1 MAERTLRRGA
11 VYLIGSYTFPHEIGS
26 SPKPRPVIVLQ
37 DELENQNPHYPFVI
51 IAPLTS
57 RKVNTIYPE
66 DVLLPAGVANLPVTS
81 KVLLGLICSV
91 EKAALTR
98 WLGQMDNM
106 HMTLIDAV
114 LQRLI
119 GLSTMLAKSSE
130 A

>member
-1 MAERTLRRGA
+1 M
-11 VYLIGSYTFPHEIGS
+11 YLIGSYTFPHEIGS
-26 SPKPRPVIVLQ
+26 STKSRPVIVLQ
-37 DELENQNPHYPFVI
+37 DELENQNPHYPFVM

-66 DVLLPAGVANLPVTS
+66 DVLLPAGAANLPVIS

-98 WLGQMDNM
+98 WLGQMDNVRM
-106 HMTLIDAV
+106 AQIDAV

-119 GLSTMLAKSSE
+119 GLSTTNAKPSE
-130 A
+130 S